1 MLNDLHLARK
11 PRHRSSSAPPAMPSV
26 NQERLVLKFPMMMMS
41 SSRFPAFHP
50 CSRVRAV
57 DLGSYWERSYFGDST
72 FLSMWAVPGTV
83 IFWISLV
90 LTLPGILLV
99 TLSSPF
105 LVRPRA
111 QTTTGIISV
120 VISHI
125 LLASNP
131 KSLFL
136 DNFSVNFAKVLPP
149 ELLLLF

>member
-1 MLNDLHLARK
+1 
-11 PRHRSSSAPPAMPSV
+11 
-26 NQERLVLKFPMMMMS
+26 
-41 SSRFPAFHP
+41 
-50 CSRVRAV
+50 
-57 DLGSYWERSYFGDST
+57 
-72 FLSMWAVPGTV
+72 MWAVPGTV

-90 LTLPGILLV
+90 LMLPGILLV

-111 QTTTGIISV
+111 PTTTGIISV

-125 LLASNP
+125 LLTSSP

-136 DNFSVNFAKVLPP
+136 DNFSVNFAKVLPS

>member
-1 MLNDLHLARK
+1 
-11 PRHRSSSAPPAMPSV
+11 MPFV

-41 SSRFPAFHP
+41 SSLFSCFPSIVA
-50 CSRVRAV
+50 
-57 DLGSYWERSYFGDST
+57 GSEQWTWGVIGKVI
-72 FLSMWAVPGTV
+72 SMWAVPGTV

-136 DNFSVNFAKVLPP
+136 DNFSVNFAKVLPS